1 LHCQE
6 KKFPENSLHLSQTK
20 SIKSVALEY
29 IIRSQNPRLGFW
41 TGTTTKPGL
50 KTMFFSRGDYFRF
63 NLVFIKKNNQT
74 EICFFKKPKPVQTD
88 RFRFGSVWFLWQK
101 PVQAGLTRFFGL
113 ARFFQGFFR
122 FGFSFFGFRL
132 IKPKPNR
139 TGRFLK
145 KFNWFFFTIQFFQLF
160 SWFFNFFSHLYFS
173 VF

>member
-1 LHCQE
+1 MFFLHCQE

-20 SIKSVALEY
+20 SIKSMMYGVALEY
-29 IIRSQNPRLGFW
+29 IIKSQNPLLGFW
-41 TGTTTKPGL
+41 TGTTIEPSL

-63 NLVFIKKNNQT
+63 DLVFIKKNNQT

-113 ARFFQGFFR
+113 ARFFQVFFR

-132 IKPKPNR
+132 IKPKPNQ
-139 TGRFLK
+139 TGQFLK
-145 KFNWFFFTIQFFQLF
+145 NFNRFFFTIQFFQV
-160 SWFFNFFSHLYFS
+160 FF
-173 VF
+173 